1 MMKYYDVVLF
11 DLDGTLVDTGLGI
24 TNSVMYSLKKFGI
37 EVKERQSLYKF
48 VGPPL
53 HKSFEK
59 FYGFSSEKAMQAVEY
74 YREYYKNK
82 GMFEITVYN
91 GIENLLK
98 TLKSTGKTLAVATS
112 KPEVFAKRILKHI
125 DFDKYFDIIAGANL
139 DGTRTQKSEV
149 VEYALKSCNATNL
162 SKVVII
168 GDREYDV
175 YGAYTVGIDSV
186 GVTFGYG
193 NRAELENA
201 GANYIA
207 DSAENLIKLF
217 TEDN

>member
-1 MMKYYDVVLF
+1 MKNYDVILF
-11 DLDGTLVDTGLGI
+11 DLDGTLIDTGLGI

-53 HKSFEK
+53 HKSFEE
-59 FYGFSSEKAMQAVEY
+59 FYGFSHEKAMQAVEY
-74 YREYYKNK
+74 YREYYKDK
-82 GMFEITVYN
+82 GIFEIAVYD

-98 TLKSTGKTLAVATS
+98 ILKYRRKTLAVATS
-112 KPEVFAKRILKHI
+112 KPEVFAKRILEHI
-125 DFDKYFDIIAGANL
+125 GFNKYFDVIAGANL
-139 DGTRTQKSEV
+139 DGTRTQKSDV
-149 VEYALKSCNATNL
+149 VEYALKNCNVTDL
-162 SKVVII
+162 SKTVII

-175 YGAYTVGIDSV
+175 YGARAVGIDSI

-207 DSAENLIKLF
+207 DSSEDLIKLF
-217 TEDN
+217 TD